1 MHLVSSAHRIC
12 VLNSTS
18 RKSSRLMSSLEM
30 VCTTFLSLSSGSG
43 SHRAIQA
50 VSSASSIVYQ
60 PCNRILAFL
69 STLSMSTDYFDCY
82 GWLRQLLWC
91 LVDSRSCRGLV
102 IRTSF
107 KRIAEVVV
115 FSGNWIVVVCLGF
128 FQYRWY
134 WEYYSFSIPLN
145 NVFRNWSGDLLLIVF
160 GGNGVGAC
168 LMFFRL
174 VQTSG

>member
-1 MHLVSSAHRIC
+1 
-12 VLNSTS
+12 
-18 RKSSRLMSSLEM
+18 
-30 VCTTFLSLSSGSG
+30 
-43 SHRAIQA
+43 
-50 VSSASSIVYQ
+50 
-60 PCNRILAFL
+60 
-69 STLSMSTDYFDCY
+69 MSTDYFDCY